1 MKVVIGLGNPGRRY
15 VETRHNLGFK
25 AVEEF
30 CRRERLAWSAEECHS
45 RIARGSL
52 AGEDVVVAE
61 PQTFMNR
68 SGEAVECL
76 LRAGGAEPSDLLVVC
91 DDAAID
97 LGALRVRAAGSA
109 GGHRGL
115 ESIIRALGTEDFPRL
130 RIGIRTAPVL
140 RGDLAERVLAPF
152 SREEGEEAGR
162 QAARAAD
169 CIRVVLELGVSAA
182 MNRFN
187 RRQPNEP
194 SA

>member
-1 MKVVIGLGNPGRRY
+1 LKVVVGLGNPGRRY
-15 VETRHNLGFK
+15 AETRHNLGFK

-30 CRRERLAWSAEECHS
+30 CRRERLVWDGEECRS
-45 RIARGSL
+45 RIARGAM

-61 PQTFMNR
+61 PQTYMNR

-76 LRAGGAEPSDLLVVC
+76 LRASGGGPSDLLVVC

-97 LGALRVRAAGSA
+97 LGAVRVRRSGSA

-115 ESIIRALGTEDFPRL
+115 ESIIAALGTEDFPRL

-140 RGDLAERVLAPF
+140 SGDLAERVLAPF
-152 SREEGEEAGR
+152 SREESEEAGR
-162 QAARAAD
+162 QAARAAE
-169 CIRVVLELGVSAA
+169 CIRTVLEQGVAAA

>member
-1 MKVVIGLGNPGRRY
+1 MKVVVGLGNPGRRY

-30 CRRERLAWSAEECHS
+30 CCRERLAWSGEECRS

-52 AGEDVVVAE
+52 AGEVVVVAE
-61 PQTFMNR
+61 PQTYMNR

-76 LRAGGAEPSDLLVVC
+76 LRACGAAPPDLLVVC

-97 LGALRVRAAGSA
+97 LGAVRVRPAGSA

-115 ESIIRALGTEDFPRL
+115 ESIISALGTEDFPRL

-140 RGDLAERVLAPF
+140 NGDLADRVLAPF
-152 SREEGEEAGR
+152 SREESEEAGR
-162 QAARAAD
+162 QAGRAAE
-169 CIRVVLELGVSAA
+169 CIRVVLEQGIAAA

>member
-1 MKVVIGLGNPGRRY
+1 LKVVVGLGNPGRRY

-30 CRRERLAWSAEECHS
+30 CRLQRLAWSGEECGS

-61 PQTFMNR
+61 PQTYMNR

-76 LRAGGAEPSDLLVVC
+76 LRASGAGSSDLLVVC

-97 LGALRVRAAGSA
+97 LGAVRLRAAGSS

-115 ESIIRALGTEDFPRL
+115 ESIVRALGTEDFPRL

-140 RGDLAERVLAPF
+140 SRDLAERVLAPF
-152 SREEGEEAGR
+152 TREESEEAGR
-162 QAARAAD
+162 QAARAAE
-169 CIRVVLELGVSAA
+169 CIRVVLEQGVSAA